1 MPRGGILKTS
11 CGSSLTIFIEPVASL
26 PKHQRV
32 IIALSVHILR
42 GGVTRCS
49 DARVDT
55 VEVRLALR
63 CLLPHCRERWPL
75 ELYWDAACQD
85 NEIGRAQGV
94 TAAFNGI
101 VRQLRLGGRYEE
113 SEPS

>member
-1 MPRGGILKTS
+1 MG
-11 CGSSLTIFIEPVASL
+11 SL

-32 IIALSVHILR
+32 VIALSIHILR
-42 GGVTRCS
+42 VGVSRSS
-49 DARVDT
+49 DVRVDG

-63 CLLPHCRERWPL
+63 CLLPHCPERWPL
-75 ELYWDAACQD
+75 ELYWDAAKQD

-101 VRQLRLGGRYEE
+101 VRQLRRAGRYEE
-113 SEPS
+113 VSPP

>member
-1 MPRGGILKTS
+1 VG
-11 CGSSLTIFIEPVASL
+11 SL

-32 IIALSVHILR
+32 VTALSIHILR
-42 GGVTRCS
+42 VGVSRSS
-49 DARVDT
+49 DVRVDG

-63 CLLPHCRERWPL
+63 CLLPHCPERWPL
-75 ELYWDAACQD
+75 ELYWDAAKQD

-101 VRQLRLGGRYEE
+101 VRQLRRAGRYEE
-113 SEPS
+113 VSPP